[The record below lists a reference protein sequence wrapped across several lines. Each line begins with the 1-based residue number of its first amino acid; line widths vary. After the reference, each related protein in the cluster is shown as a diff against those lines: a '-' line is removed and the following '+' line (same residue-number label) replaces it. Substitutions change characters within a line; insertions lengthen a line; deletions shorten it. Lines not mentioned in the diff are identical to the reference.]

1 MFRGVKTLPHC
12 DPTLNLAMG
21 WRPLKALGWR
31 PWRQKRIGWLVGR
44 LQSPVLLVQT
54 EAANFLLTVERVQRK
69 PPWTV
74 LRCCMKFAKQTC
86 KGKSVQYFFVWNHS
100 IDSSI
105 RAATRQKIRT
115 VSNLQACFQCLTNWF
130 CIYTE
135 KMNDSVP
142 GPCQSQQY
150 RYWIFRVNI
159 PTKLRRC
166 ESWVRL
172 IWKSLGRERR

>member
-1 MFRGVKTLPHC
+1 MEEAEE
-12 DPTLNLAMG
+12 D
-21 WRPLKALGWR
+21 
-31 PWRQKRIGWLVGR
+31 WLVGR

-54 EAANFLLTVERVQRK
+54 EAANFLLTVERVQRN

-74 LRCCMKFAKQTC
+74 LPCCMKFAKQTC

-115 VSNLQACFQCLTNWF
+115 VAKPKKLKIKLQLSKQNLSGQNSIQFACFQCLTNWF

-135 KMNDSVP
+135 KMYDSVP

-150 RYWIFRVNI
+150 RY
-159 PTKLRRC
+159 
-166 ESWVRL
+166 
-172 IWKSLGRERR
+172 